1 MRKCFKNHFNA
12 FIITVIISFAS
23 NLTYSQKQIADSLII
38 ELKTEKTDTGKVI
51 LMWNLARAIYTYNPD
66 SALLCAQQALFLA
79 KDIKYAEG
87 QSRSLG
93 ILANTF
99 NTIGNYP
106 RALELNLEK
115 LKLEEKRKIPY
126 NLASVLMNTGIVYVY
141 LEDYANA
148 LDYYRKADSVIRKH
162 DVEKF
167 KYNIALNFGDVYD
180 RQNILDSAYLYYD
193 RSLNIAKQKL
203 DTSSIGISL
212 TGLGH
217 CNRKYGHYNEAIA
230 SYVQAI
236 GYLKSKNND
245 ETLCE
250 AALGLAS
257 VYKQQGK
264 NDSAAYY
271 ARLSLFIAKTD
282 GLLPKELDAAE
293 FLTEHY
299 KQQRKVD
306 SAFTYVS
313 QVKDLNDSLNSKSKI
328 RETQI
333 ISTGEQFRQRELEQ
347 ERKAAEKERF
357 QQLQMLLIGIFIP
370 GFFLLT
376 FLLTRVRI
384 HVQVIRLL
392 GILSLLFLFEYL
404 TLLLHPTVANLTN
417 HVPVFEILIF
427 VGLAAILIPAHH
439 KLEQWMIH
447 RLIHRHAHHEALKKE
462 KALREN
468 TEKNNPP
475 ENKSQ

>member
-1 MRKCFKNHFNA
+1 MSFYYIKYFRTGLIA
-12 FIITVIISFAS
+12 GFILLFSFPIF
-23 NLTYSQKQIADSLII
+23 SQKPEAEKLISL
-38 ELKTEKTDTGKVI
+38 LKTEKTDTGKVNK
-51 LMWNLARAIYTYNPD
+51 LWQLARAIYKYNPD

-79 KDIKYAEG
+79 KDIDYVEG

-99 NTIGNYP
+99 NTIGNYQ
-106 RALELNLEK
+106 RALELNLQK
-115 LKLEEKRKIPY
+115 LKLEEKRDNPR
-126 NLASVLMNTGIVYVY
+126 NLSSVLMNTGIVYVY
-141 LEDYANA
+141 LEDYTNA
-148 LDYYRKADSVIRKH
+148 LNYYRKADSVIKKF
-162 DVEKF
+162 DVEDF
-167 KYNIALNFGDVYD
+167 KDNIALNIGDAYD

-193 RSLNIAKQKL
+193 KSLNIAKEKS
-203 DTSSIGISL
+203 DTSSLGLSM

-217 CNRKYGHYNEAIA
+217 CNRKKGHFKEAIKN
-230 SYVQAI
+230 YVQAI
-236 GYLKSKNND
+236 QYLQSQNND

-257 VYKQQGK
+257 VYKQNGK

-271 ARLSLFIAKTD
+271 AKISLSIAKKD

-299 KQQRKVD
+299 KDLRRVD
-306 SAFTYVS
+306 SAFSYVS
-313 QVKDLNDSLNSKSKI
+313 QVKDLNDSLNSKTKI

-333 ISTGEQFRQRELEQ
+333 ISTGEQYRQRELEQ
-347 ERKAAEKERF
+347 ERLTEEKTRF

-376 FLLTRVRI
+376 ILLNRVRI
-384 HVQVIRLL
+384 HAQVVRLL

-404 TLLLHPTVANLTN
+404 TLLLHPTVARLTN
-417 HVPVFEILIF
+417 HVPVYEILIF

-439 KLEQWMIH
+439 KLEHWMIQK
-447 RLIHRHAHHEALKKE
+447 LIQRHAYLEALKKE
-462 KALREN
+462 KALQED
-468 TEKNNPP
+468 KNKKEPA
-475 ENKSQ
+475 